1 MSVQS
6 LINRRAQT
14 QRALSNTR
22 QLKATAQTKIDRLK
36 QAKAEISQLIV
47 ETTQMERK
55 LTSFSISPVDWQGS
69 TERDFRTGPK
79 KSMEKAVSNYVTHL
93 QDSSS
98 RIDQEIQR
106 YMSQIETYNS
116 QISSYSRTISLLNIE
131 IRNLRN
137 G

>member
-55 LTSFSISPVDWQGS
+55 LTSFSISPADWQGS

-79 KSMEKAVSNYVTHL
+79 KVWKRQYRIMSHIYKIPVVVSTKRFNDT
-93 QDSSS
+93 
-98 RIDQEIQR
+98 
-106 YMSQIETYNS
+106 
-116 QISSYSRTISLLNIE
+116 
-131 IRNLRN
+131 
-137 G
+137 